1 MDQKHNKILFVDD
14 EPSMREMVGILL
26 KRHGYEVETAH
37 SGKQAI
43 ARIDEGIT
51 FDLVITDLVMDR
63 GGGMEVLARAKE
75 KLPHAE
81 VIVVTAYGTAET
93 AVEAMKKG
101 AFDYLSKPFIVD
113 EFVLT
118 VRKAL
123 ERLRLLRENATLR
136 DRVRGKYRFS
146 DIVGRSPSMREVIDL
161 ARRAAETSATV
172 LVSGE
177 SGTGKELLSRALHSG
192 STRAAHPFVA
202 VNCGAL
208 PEALM
213 ESELF
218 GHIKGSFTGASEN
231 RLGLFK
237 AADGGTI
244 FLDEVGELPLPLQVK
259 LLRVLQDRMVR
270 PVGSSEE
277 QEVDVR
283 VVAATNQDLEQL
295 VGQGRFRTDLFYRL
309 NVIRLHIPP
318 LRERREDIPALV
330 ELLRERFSL
339 EWGRPVPEL
348 SKDALEALVNHDFPG
363 NVRELANLIERAAT
377 LCRGPKIEVSDFP
390 IAPGKPGGLALRPLP
405 DAGMDLEK
413 TLEETERAYI
423 EQALAKAGGNRT
435 KAAELLGVTY
445 RSFRYR
451 LKKLGYDAEEDIES

>member
-1 MDQKHNKILFVDD
+1 MDQKHSKILFVDD
-14 EPSMREMVGILL
+14 EPSMREMVSILL
-26 KRHGYEVETAH
+26 KRQGYEVETAH
-37 SGKQAI
+37 SGRQAI
-43 ARIDEGIT
+43 ARIDEGGS

-63 GGGMEVLARAKE
+63 GGGMEVLATAKK

-136 DRVRGKYRFS
+136 ERVRGKYRFS

-218 GHIKGSFTGASEN
+218 GHVKGSFTGASEN
-231 RLGLFK
+231 RVGLFK

-270 PVGSSEE
+270 PVGSSVE

-295 VGQGRFRTDLFYRL
+295 VAGGRFRTDLFYRL

-318 LRERREDIPALV
+318 LRERREDIPALA
-330 ELLRERFSL
+330 ELLRDRFSL

-348 SKDALEALVNHDFPG
+348 SKDALEALVYHDFPG
-363 NVRELANLIERAAT
+363 NVRELANLLERAAT
-377 LCRGPKIEVSDFP
+377 LCQGPKIEAADFP
-390 IAPGKPGGLALRPLP
+390 IAPPKPGGLSLRAFS
-405 DAGMDLEK
+405 DVGMDLEK

-423 EQALAKAGGNRT
+423 EQALAKVGGNRT

-451 LKKLGYDAEEDIES
+451 LKKLGMDGGDDD